1 MSIVVNE
8 QDFTIEFNK
17 FFQKTSL
24 FSLDLF
30 HNHAPFIDSRKVK
43 IFQCTYFNFI
53 KISDKLLKAF
63 LSILIRLYLNYF
75 FLC

>member
-24 FSLDLF
+24 FSLDVF
-30 HNHAPFIDSRKVK
+30 HNHAP
-43 IFQCTYFNFI
+43 FNFI